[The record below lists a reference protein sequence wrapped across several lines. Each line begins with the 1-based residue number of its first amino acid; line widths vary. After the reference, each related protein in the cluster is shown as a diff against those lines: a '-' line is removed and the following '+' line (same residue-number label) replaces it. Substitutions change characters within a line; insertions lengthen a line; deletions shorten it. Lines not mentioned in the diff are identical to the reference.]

1 MPETRWAGLA
11 WALWLLALL
20 GLAATAWLDRLLG
33 WPGRSRPRAGRAS
46 NGLNIL
52 YVSCGGFAL
61 PLTPTGRLPSRRWRW
76 WAWAAAV
83 FVAASAL
90 DPVPLY
96 PDHPEIGSPLGVQAM
111 AEPPLDLVIPAAG
124 VVVLVAL
131 VVAAGSLVGLFR
143 ASVVSAWPCRR
154 WPPGRPS
161 CAAGGGRRRPA
172 GRDLR
177 RHHQDPPLQ
186 GRRGRRHH
194 RALRRR
200 EPRGVGDPG
209 RPGRRDPG
217 RAGRVGLLYRR
228 RHRPAWAGRDAP
240 GRLG

>member
-1 MPETRWAGLA
+1 VGAVA
-11 WALWLLALL
+11 
-20 GLAATAWLDRLLG
+20 
-33 WPGRSRPRAGRAS
+33 PGPPRAGRDRLAGPAAGLAGDAPGRELAGAS

-61 PLTPTGRLPSRRWRW
+61 LLTPTGRLPSRRWRW

-161 CAAGGGRRRPA
+161 CATGGGRRRPA

-186 GRRGRRHH
+186 GRRADDITGRCGGGNLGVSATLVGLAAGTLA
-194 RALRRR
+194 AL
-200 EPRGVGDPG
+200 GVWGCCTGAAIG
-209 RPGRRDPG
+209 RPGPVG
-217 RAGRVGLLYRR
+217 TLRAGSGNPG
-228 RHRPAWAGRDAP
+228 PAMT
-240 GRLG
+240 

>member
-1 MPETRWAGLA
+1 MA
-11 WALWLLALL
+11 
-20 GLAATAWLDRLLG
+20 
-33 WPGRSRPRAGRAS
+33 PGPPRAGRDRLAGPAAGLAGDAPGRELAGAS

-61 PLTPTGRLPSRRWRW
+61 LLTPTGRLPSRRWRW
-76 WAWAAAV
+76 WAWVAAV

-161 CAAGGGRRRPA
+161 CATGGGGA
-172 GRDLR
+172 
-177 RHHQDPPLQ
+177 
-186 GRRGRRHH
+186 
-194 RALRRR
+194 
-200 EPRGVGDPG
+200 
-209 RPGRRDPG
+209 
-217 RAGRVGLLYRR
+217 RAG
-228 RHRPAWAGRDAP
+228 PAP
-240 GRLG
+240 GPGL